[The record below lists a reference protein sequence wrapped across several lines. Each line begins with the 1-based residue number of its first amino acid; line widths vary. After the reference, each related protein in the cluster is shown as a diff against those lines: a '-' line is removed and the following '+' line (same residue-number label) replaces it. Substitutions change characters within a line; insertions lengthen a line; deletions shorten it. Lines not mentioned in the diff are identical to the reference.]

1 MSGTSLDG
9 ADAVIADFSGSAPKA
24 LAFTHEDFPVDL
36 RHELLALNSSGV
48 DETARGALAANQL
61 AKVYAT
67 VSQKAMQICGASP
80 SQIAAIGCH
89 GQTVRHRP
97 ELGIT
102 VQLNN
107 PSLLAELTGC
117 NIVADFRSRDIAAGG
132 QGAPLVPA
140 FHDGVFRSPTET
152 RVVCN
157 IGGIANLTVLQP
169 GKPVLGF
176 DCGPGNCLMDG
187 WIHQQK
193 GEVFDEDGR
202 WAATGRVLP
211 QLARKLQHEAYFT
224 APPPKSTGRDLFHLD
239 WLHQH
244 LIGDEQAAD
253 VQATLLDL
261 TAWAIVDHLSRY
273 APSASRVLVCG
284 GGAHNPALMTAI
296 AERFSCGAVETTDA
310 YGVPSQ
316 QVEALAFAWFAQCA
330 IERRPID
337 FTSIT
342 GARHRTPSGAIYPA

>member
-9 ADAVIADFSGSAPKA
+9 ADAVIADLSGPIPKA
-24 LAFTHEDFPVDL
+24 LAFTHEDFPADL
-36 RHELLALNSSGV
+36 RRELLALNSSGA
-48 DETARGALAANQL
+48 DEIARGALAANQL
-61 AKVYAT
+61 ARIYASA
-67 VSQKAMQICGASP
+67 SQKAMQICGVNAT
-80 SQIAAIGCH
+80 QIAAIGCH

-117 NIVADFRSRDIAAGG
+117 NVVADFRSRDIAAGG

-193 GEVFDEDGR
+193 GEAFDEDGR
-202 WAATGRVLP
+202 WASTGQVLP
-211 QLARKLQHEAYFT
+211 HLAGELQQETYFT

-244 LIGDEQAAD
+244 LAGDERPAD
-253 VQATLLDL
+253 VQTTLLDL
-261 TAWAIVDHLSRY
+261 TAWSIIDHLGRY
-273 APSASRVLVCG
+273 APAATRVLVCG
-284 GGAHNPALMTAI
+284 GGARNPALMAAI
-296 AERFSCGAVETTDA
+296 ADRFSCGVVETTDA

-330 IERRPID
+330 MERRPID

-342 GARHRTPSGAIYPA
+342 GAKHRTPSGSIYPA

>member
-9 ADAVIADFSGSAPKA
+9 ADAILADLSGSKPSV
-24 LAFTHEDFPVDL
+24 LAFAHEDFPVDL
-36 RHELLALNSSGV
+36 RDELLALNSSGA
-48 DETARGALAANQL
+48 DEIARSAIAANRL
-61 AKVYAT
+61 AETYANA
-67 VSQKAMQICGASP
+67 SQKVMQMSGASA
-80 SQIAAIGCH
+80 SRIAAIGCH

-117 NIVADFRSRDIAAGG
+117 NVVADFRSRDIAAGG

-140 FHDGVFRSPTET
+140 FHDGVFRSPKET

-157 IGGIANLTVLQP
+157 IGGIGNLTVLQP

-187 WIHQQK
+187 WINLHQ
-193 GEVFDEDGR
+193 GEIFDADGR
-202 WAATGRVLP
+202 WAAAGRVVP
-211 QLARKLQHEAYFT
+211 QLADRLQLESYFA
-224 APPPKSTGRDLFHLD
+224 APPPKSTGRDLFHLE
-239 WLHQH
+239 WLKQH
-244 LIGDEQAAD
+244 LVGGEQPAD

-261 TAWAIVDHLSRY
+261 TAWSIVDHLGRY
-273 APSASRVLVCG
+273 APAAERVLVCG
-284 GGAHNPALMTAI
+284 GGAQNPVLMAAI
-296 AERFSCGAVETTDA
+296 AERFSCGVVETTDA

-330 IERRPID
+330 MERRPID